1 MGRGALFLGVAYAGL
16 VLLGVLGLRALEG
29 PPGTPGTPE
38 AGEWDVASALLF
50 IVTLLTTVGYGSVT
64 PLSAAG
70 KSFCAAYAALGV
82 PATMFLLAAT
92 ARRLGGP
99 LARRPRGYLQ
109 ARWGYGR
116 RGAARAHL
124 LGLVAAAL
132 VLLVLL
138 PAAAFYLVEPT
149 WTYLD
154 AVYFCV
160 ISLCTVGFGDLVPA
174 RQARQP
180 LRQLY
185 QVAVAVYLLLGVTG
199 VLLLAQTFRHVAE
212 LHGLPG
218 AAAAPDDDGASA
230 EEGAGLLEGTRDGT
244 KAAPGGG
251 HGAAGGGGSSG

>member
-1 MGRGALFLGVAYAGL
+1 MGRGALLLGVAYAGL
-16 VLLGVLGLRALEG
+16 VFLGVLGLWAIEG
-29 PPGTPGTPE
+29 TPGTPATPGTPGTPDG
-38 AGEWDVASALLF
+38 GEWDVPSALLF

-70 KSFCAAYAALGV
+70 KAFCAAYAAVGV

-92 ARRLGGP
+92 ARRLAGP
-99 LARRPRGYLQ
+99 LAQRPRGYLQ
-109 ARWGYGR
+109 ARWGYSR

-124 LGLVAAAL
+124 LGLLAVAL
-132 VLLVLL
+132 VVLVLL
-138 PAAAFYLVEPT
+138 PATAFYLLEAT
-149 WTYLD
+149 WSYLD

-185 QVAVAVYLLLGVTG
+185 QVAVAAYLLLGVTG

-212 LHGLPG
+212 LHGVPG
-218 AAAAPDDDGASA
+218 AVPAPDGDADS
-230 EEGAGLLEGTRDGT
+230 EEGAGLLEGTREGA
-244 KAAPGGG
+244 K
-251 HGAAGGGGSSG
+251 AAGGGGALP